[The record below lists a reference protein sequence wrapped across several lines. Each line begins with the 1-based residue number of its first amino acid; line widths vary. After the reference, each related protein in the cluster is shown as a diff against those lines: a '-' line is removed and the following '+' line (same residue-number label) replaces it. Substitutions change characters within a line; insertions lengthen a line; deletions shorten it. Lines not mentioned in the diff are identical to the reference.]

1 VRPQITASFEIPVLV
16 DFEFVRTP
24 NEPSVD
30 NISCLPK
37 NEEEKDEIFSPD
49 NNWLVIG
56 PCEKT

>member
-1 VRPQITASFEIPVLV
+1 MV
-16 DFEFVRTP
+16 DFEFVMTP

-30 NISCLPK
+30 NFSCLPK
-37 NEEEKDEIFSPD
+37 NEEEKDGFFSPY